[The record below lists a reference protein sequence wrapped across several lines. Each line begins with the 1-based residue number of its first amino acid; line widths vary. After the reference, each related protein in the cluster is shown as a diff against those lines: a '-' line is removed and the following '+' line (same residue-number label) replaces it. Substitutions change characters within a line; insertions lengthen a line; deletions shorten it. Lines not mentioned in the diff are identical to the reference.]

1 MSIRFQ
7 SLILKGGETS
17 HKQMGGKSSI
27 NYNILINIPISKL
40 FEKSVLHLETSQRN
54 AALSD
59 FTVDTY
65 YFPWKW
71 SIRINGVVVYF
82 LPPSE
87 GWYIY
92 IYISNIL
99 YFDRNCTPPQSIGLF
114 FFRSERFLCWMPLV
128 VFFGFTTCALF
139 YDKYTNTRMIVTID
153 ICFNKDFDTKYF
165 AFCNLPECF
174 APVSEYR
181 IQHGTNGPLYVTSRY
196 STRIFYRGV
205 LGFANDCPCGVWC
218 RG

>member
-1 MSIRFQ
+1 MIEAVLSMSIRFQ

-65 YFPWKW
+65 YFPLKW

-87 GWYIY
+87 GCYIY
-92 IYISNIL
+92 IYIYIKYIIFWQKL
-99 YFDRNCTPPQSIGLF
+99 HPTTVYRTV

-139 YDKYTNTRMIVTID
+139 YDK
-153 ICFNKDFDTKYF
+153 
-165 AFCNLPECF
+165 
-174 APVSEYR
+174 
-181 IQHGTNGPLYVTSRY
+181 
-196 STRIFYRGV
+196 
-205 LGFANDCPCGVWC
+205 
-218 RG
+218 